1 MDFFNDNDGN
11 DDNIE
16 INNNDGIEIQNH
28 SSNNLGM
35 DNMQFNDNAGNSGSS
50 KNLGFGVQNSGMD
63 FMQGTEMGLHSMSME
78 TGMGMNM
85 GMEEDVEETKRRNQR
100 LEEETTKRELLTKKM
115 NDEITQKEEF
125 KNKAFE
131 WVNNW
136 RSLNEKN
143 LKSKRDFNQA
153 NETDFLNN
161 RQLTKDGK
169 KNPWDIVIGNI
180 DLRESD
186 YKGSKD
192 ISRMRNVIVTR
203 KGDFNNLKMK

>member
-1 MDFFNDNDGN
+1 
-11 DDNIE
+11 
-16 INNNDGIEIQNH
+16 
-28 SSNNLGM
+28 M

-50 KNLGFGVQNSGMD
+50 KNLGFGVQNLGMD
-63 FMQGTEMGLHSMSME
+63 FMQGSEMGLHSLSME
-78 TGMGMNM
+78 TGMGMNINT
-85 GMEEDVEETKRRNQR
+85 GMEEDVEETKRRNLR
-100 LEEETTKRELLTKKM
+100 LEEEHTKRELLTKKM
-115 NDEITQKEEF
+115 NDEITQKEEL

-131 WVNNW
+131 WVDNW